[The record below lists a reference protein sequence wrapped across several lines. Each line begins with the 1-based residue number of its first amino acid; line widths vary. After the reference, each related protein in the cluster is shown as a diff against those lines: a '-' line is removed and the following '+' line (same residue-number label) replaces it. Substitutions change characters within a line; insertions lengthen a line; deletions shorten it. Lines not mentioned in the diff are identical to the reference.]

1 MAKKSKKSR
10 QRSAASRKRVRA
22 RDKAIE
28 AAFRGEVN
36 TREKKIPE
44 KKIYS
49 RKKKH
54 SKSADE
60 A

>member
-1 MAKKSKKSR
+1 MAKKSKNKNKK
-10 QRSAASRKRVRA
+10 RSSMARKRTRA
-22 RDKAIE
+22 RDKTIE

-54 SKSADE
+54 NKKDD
-60 A
+60 